1 MLRTLS
7 IRDFVIVDRLDLEFQ
22 PGFTVLT
29 GETGAGKS
37 ILIDA
42 LATVLGE
49 RAESGLVREGKEKAE
64 ISAEFTAVRIPALER
79 YLEENDL
86 AGDDGECLL
95 RRVIE
100 TSGRSRAYVNG
111 RPAAIQQLKDIGEH
125 LIDIHGQHAHQ
136 SLLRAASQRELV
148 DGYAGATGLAAQVAE
163 SYRTWQDIR
172 RQLAASESGAQA
184 LAAEREQLDWQAKE
198 LDALAFR
205 AGEWDELQVEH
216 KRLAHAASLIETV
229 QFGLDVLSEGE
240 VSSVTAVASVL
251 SRLQGMV
258 DYDPKLRDILDILEP
273 AQIQL
278 QETVYGLRHYQQR
291 LELDPQRLRDVEAR
305 LDAVHTA
312 ARKFKL
318 QIADIPER
326 LEKLKT
332 RLAEL
337 AAGFDA
343 DALREREAQ
352 AQKAYE
358 DVAGKLSAARKKGAV
373 DLAKKVSAS
382 MQTLAMTGGSFAI
395 SLNALAEGSVYGL
408 EQVEF
413 LVAGHAGATPRPL
426 AKVASGGELSRVSLA
441 IQTVTSQV
449 AAVPSLIFD
458 EVDAGI
464 GGRVAEI
471 VGLMLKDL
479 GRKHQ
484 VMCVTHL
491 PQVAAAGDHQ
501 WQVIKAAANGKAA
514 SAVAVLDHDARV
526 EEIAR
531 MLGGVKITETT
542 RKHAAEMLEMARSA
556 KDEAPGTRGEARGFK
571 S

>member
-49 RAESGLVREGKEKAE
+49 RAESGLVREGRDKAE
-64 ISAEFTAVRIPALER
+64 VSAEFAADRIPALTA
-79 YLEENDL
+79 YLRENDL
-86 AGDDGECLL
+86 AGDNDECLL

-111 RPAAIQQLKDIGEH
+111 RPATVQQLKDIGEH

-163 SYRTWQDIR
+163 AHRTWQDIR
-172 RQLAASESGAQA
+172 RQLAALETNAQA
-184 LAAEREQLDWQAKE
+184 LVAEREQFDWQAKE
-198 LDALAFR
+198 LEALAFR
-205 AGEWDELQVEH
+205 VEEWDELQAEH
-216 KRLAHAASLIETV
+216 KRLAHAASLIEAV

-240 VSSVTAVASVL
+240 VSSLTAVASVL

-258 DYDPKLRDILDILEP
+258 DYDPKLREILDLLEP

-291 LELDPQRLRDVEAR
+291 LELDPQRLREVEAR

-318 QIADIPER
+318 QIPDIPER
-326 LEKLKT
+326 LRKIKT

-337 AAGFDA
+337 AAGFDV
-343 DALREREAQ
+343 DALRQRESET
-352 AQKAYE
+352 QKAYK
-358 DVAGKLSAARKKGAV
+358 DVARKLSFARKKGAA
-373 DLAKKVSAS
+373 DLATKVTAS
-382 MQTLAMTGGSFAI
+382 MQALAMVGGTFEI
-395 SLNALAEGSVYGL
+395 SLNVLPEGSAHGL
-408 EQVEF
+408 EQIEF

-441 IQTVTSQV
+441 VQTVTSQV
-449 AAVPSLIFD
+449 AAVPTLIFD

-471 VGLMLKDL
+471 VGLMLKAL
-479 GRKHQ
+479 GGKHQ

-501 WQVIKAAANGKAA
+501 WQVSKAAANGKAA
-514 SAVAVLDHDARV
+514 SAVAVLDRAARV

-556 KDEAPGTRGEARGFK
+556 RR
-571 S
+571 

>member
-42 LATVLGE
+42 LAAVLGE
-49 RAESGLVREGKEKAE
+49 RAESGLVREGRDKAE
-64 ISAEFTAVRIPALER
+64 VSAEFAADRIPALAA
-79 YLEENDL
+79 YLGDNDL
-86 AGDDGECLL
+86 AGDEGECLL

-111 RPAAIQQLKDIGEH
+111 RPATVQQLKDIGEH
-125 LIDIHGQHAHQ
+125 LVDIHGQHAHQ
-136 SLLRAASQRELV
+136 SLLRTASQRDLV
-148 DGYAGATGLAAQVAE
+148 DGYAGAAELAGQVAE
-163 SYRTWQDIR
+163 AYRSWQDVR
-172 RQLAASESGAQA
+172 RQLVALEANAQA
-184 LAAEREQLDWQAKE
+184 LAAEREQLDWQARE
-198 LDALAFR
+198 LEALAFR
-205 AGEWDELQVEH
+205 AEEWDELQTEH
-216 KRLAHAASLIETV
+216 KRLAHAASLIEAV

-240 VSSVTAVASVL
+240 VSTLTAVASVQ

-258 DYDPKLRDILDILEP
+258 DFDPKLEEILDVLEP

-278 QETVYGLRHYQQR
+278 QESVYGLRHYQQR
-291 LELDPQRLRDVEAR
+291 LELDPQRLREVEAR

-318 QIADIPER
+318 QIADIPRR
-326 LEKLKT
+326 LQEIKT

-343 DALREREAQ
+343 DALRRREAQ
-352 AQKAYE
+352 AQNAYKNA
-358 DVAGKLSAARKKGAV
+358 AGKLSSSRKKGAA
-373 DLAKKVSAS
+373 DLAKKVTAS
-382 MQTLAMTGGSFAI
+382 MQALAMAGGAFEI
-395 SLNALAEGSVYGL
+395 SLNALDEGNAHGL
-408 EQVEF
+408 EQIEF

-426 AKVASGGELSRVSLA
+426 AKVASGGELSRISLA

-449 AAVPSLIFD
+449 AAVPTLIFD

-471 VGLMLKDL
+471 VGLMLKAL
-479 GRKHQ
+479 GSKHQ

-501 WQVIKAAANGKAA
+501 WQVSKAAANGKAV
-514 SAVAVLDHDARV
+514 SAVAVLDRDARV

-542 RKHAAEMLEMARSA
+542 RKHAAEMLDVMNANDGKKAR
-556 KDEAPGTRGEARGFK
+556 GTRL
-571 S
+571 

>member
-49 RAESGLVREGKEKAE
+49 RAESGLVREGRDKAE
-64 ISAEFTAVRIPALER
+64 VSAEFSAERIPALTA
-79 YLEENDL
+79 YLRENDL

-111 RPAAIQQLKDIGEH
+111 RPATVQQLKDIGEH

-148 DGYAGATGLAAQVAE
+148 DGFAGATGLAGQVAE
-163 SYRTWQDIR
+163 AHRTWQDIR
-172 RQLAASESGAQA
+172 RQLVALETNAQA
-184 LAAEREQLDWQAKE
+184 LVAEREQLDWQAKE
-198 LDALAFR
+198 LEALSFR
-205 AGEWDELQVEH
+205 VEEWDELQAEH
-216 KRLAHAASLIETV
+216 KRLAHAASLIEAV

-240 VSSVTAVASVL
+240 ISSLTAVASVL

-258 DYDPKLRDILDILEP
+258 DYDPKLREILDLLEP

-291 LELDPQRLRDVEAR
+291 LELDPQRLREVEAR

-318 QIADIPER
+318 QIPDIPER
-326 LEKLKT
+326 LRKIKT

-337 AAGFDA
+337 AAGIDA
-343 DALREREAQ
+343 DALRQRESET
-352 AQKAYE
+352 QKAYK
-358 DVAGKLSAARKKGAV
+358 DVARKLSSTRKKGAA
-373 DLAKKVSAS
+373 DLATKVTAS
-382 MQTLAMTGGSFAI
+382 MQALAMAGGAFEI
-395 SLNALAEGSVYGL
+395 SLNVLPEGSAHGL
-408 EQVEF
+408 EQIEF
-413 LVAGHAGATPRPL
+413 LVSGHAGATPRPL

-449 AAVPSLIFD
+449 AAVPTLIFD

-471 VGLMLKDL
+471 VGLMLKAL
-479 GRKHQ
+479 GGKHQ

-501 WQVIKAAANGKAA
+501 WQVRKAAANGKAA
-514 SAVAVLDHDARV
+514 SAVAVLDRAARV

-542 RKHAAEMLEMARSA
+542 RKHAAEMLEMVNATPVNGKR
-556 KDEAPGTRGEARGFK
+556 
-571 S
+571 

>member
-42 LATVLGE
+42 LAAVLGE

-64 ISAEFTAVRIPALER
+64 VSAEFSAVRVPALVK

-86 AGDDGECLL
+86 AGDQGECLL

-111 RPAAIQQLKDIGEH
+111 RPATAQQLKDIGEY
-125 LIDIHGQHAHQ
+125 LIEIHGQHAHQ
-136 SLLRAASQRELV
+136 SLLRAGSQRDLV
-148 DGYAGATGLAAQVAE
+148 DGYAGATELAGHVAE
-163 SYRTWQDIR
+163 AHRRWQEIR
-172 RQLAASESGAQA
+172 RQLAALETDAQA

-198 LDALAFR
+198 LEALAFR
-205 AGEWDELQVEH
+205 DEEWDELQAEH
-216 KRLAHAASLIETV
+216 RRLAHAASLIEAV
-229 QFGLDVLSEGE
+229 QFALDVLSEGE
-240 VSSVTAVASVL
+240 VSTLTAVASVQ

-258 DYDPKLRDILDILEP
+258 DFDAKLKDLLDVLEP

-291 LELDPQRLRDVEAR
+291 LELDPQRLREVEAR

-318 QIADIPER
+318 QIEDIPER
-326 LEKLKT
+326 LRKIKA

-343 DALREREAQ
+343 DALRQRESE
-352 AQKAYE
+352 AQKAYR
-358 DVAGKLSAARKKGAV
+358 DLAGKLSGARKKGAA
-373 DLAKKVSAS
+373 DLSKRVTAS
-382 MQTLAMTGGSFAI
+382 MQVLAMAGGAFEI
-395 SLNALAEGSVYGL
+395 SLNALAEGNAHGQ
-408 EQVEF
+408 EQIEF

-441 IQTVTSQV
+441 TQTVTSQV
-449 AAVPSLIFD
+449 AAVPTLIFD

-471 VGLMLKDL
+471 VGVMLKTL

-501 WQVIKAAANGKAA
+501 WQVSKAAANGKAA
-514 SAVAVLDHDARV
+514 SAVAVLDRDARV

-531 MLGGVKITETT
+531 MLGGVKITDTT
-542 RKHAAEMLEMARSA
+542 RKHAAEMLELVNAN
-556 KDEAPGTRGEARGFK
+556 DGEQKTVNRK
-571 S
+571 R

>member
-7 IRDFVIVDRLDLEFQ
+7 IRDFVIVERLDLEFER
-22 PGFTVLT
+22 GFTVLT

-42 LATVLGE
+42 LAAVLGE
-49 RAESGLVREGKEKAE
+49 RADSGLVREGKDKAE
-64 ISAEFTAVRIPALER
+64 VSAEFTAARIPALAR
-79 YLEENDL
+79 YLDENDL

-111 RPAAIQQLKDIGEH
+111 RPATVQQLKDIGEH

-136 SLLRAASQRELV
+136 SLLRAASQRDLV
-148 DGYAGATGLAAQVAE
+148 DAHAGAAELAGQVGQAH
-163 SYRTWQDIR
+163 RTWQDIR
-172 RQLAASESGAQA
+172 RHLVALETGAQA
-184 LAAEREQLDWQAKE
+184 LAAEREQLEWQEKE

-205 AGEWDELQVEH
+205 AEEWDELQSEH
-216 KRLAHAASLIETV
+216 KRLAHAASLIEAV

-240 VSSVTAVASVL
+240 VSTLAAVASVL

-258 DYDPKLRDILDILEP
+258 DFDPQLKDILDLLEP
-273 AQIQL
+273 TQIQL
-278 QETVYGLRHYQQR
+278 QETVYSLRHYQQR
-291 LELDPQRLRDVEAR
+291 LELDPQRLREVEAR

-326 LEKLKT
+326 LRSIKA

-343 DALREREAQ
+343 DALRQRESQ
-352 AQKAYE
+352 AHEAYR
-358 DVAGKLSAARKKGAV
+358 DLAGRLSSVRKKGAA
-373 DLAKKVSAS
+373 DLAKKVTAS
-382 MQTLAMTGGSFAI
+382 MQALAMTGGAFEVSFI
-395 SLNALAEGSVYGL
+395 ALAEGNAHGL
-408 EQVEF
+408 EQIEF
-413 LVAGHAGATPRPL
+413 LAAGHAGATPRPL

-449 AAVPSLIFD
+449 AEVPTLIFD

-471 VGLMLKDL
+471 VGGMLKAL

-501 WQVIKAAANGKAA
+501 WQVSKSAANGTAA
-514 SAVAVLDHDARV
+514 SSVAVLDRKSRV

-542 RKHAAEMLEMARSA
+542 RRHAAELLEMVSTKQANG
-556 KDEAPGTRGEARGFK
+556 KP
-571 S
+571 

>member
-22 PGFTVLT
+22 SGFTVLT

-49 RAESGLVREGKEKAE
+49 RAESGLVRDGRDKAE
-64 ISAEFTAVRIPALER
+64 VSAEFSVTGVAALSR

-86 AGDDGECLL
+86 AGDDGECVL

-100 TSGRSRAYVNG
+100 ASGRSRAYVNG
-111 RPAAIQQLKDIGEH
+111 RPAAVQQLREIGEH

-148 DGYAGATGLAAQVAE
+148 DGYAGAAELAAQVAQA
-163 SYRTWQDIR
+163 YRAWQDVQ
-172 RQLAASESGAQA
+172 RQLTALQTNAQA
-184 LAAEREQLDWQAKE
+184 LEAEREQLDWQAKE
-198 LDALAFR
+198 LAALAFHP
-205 AGEWDELQVEH
+205 GEWDELQTEH
-216 KRLAHAASLIETV
+216 RRLAHAASLIEAA
-229 QFGLDVLSEGE
+229 QFGLDALSEADASGL
-240 VSSVTAVASVL
+240 SMVASVL

-258 DYDPKLRDILDILEP
+258 DYDPKLKDIIDLLEP

-291 LELDPQRLRDVEAR
+291 LELDPQRLREVEAR
-305 LDAVHTA
+305 LDAVHTV

-318 QIADIPER
+318 QIADIPQQ
-326 LEKLKT
+326 LIKVQS

-337 AAGFDA
+337 AAGFDL
-343 DALREREAQ
+343 DALRGREAQ
-352 AQKAYE
+352 TKSAYTE
-358 DVAGKLSAARKKGAV
+358 VATRLTAARRKSAA
-373 DLAKKVSAS
+373 DLAKKVTAS
-382 MQTLAMTGGSFAI
+382 MQTLAMSGGVFDIAF
-395 SLNALAEGSVYGL
+395 NALAEGNAHGL
-408 EQVEF
+408 EQIEF
-413 LVAGHAGATPRPL
+413 LVAGHAGATPRPIG
-426 AKVASGGELSRVSLA
+426 KVASGGELSRVSLA
-441 IQTVTSQV
+441 IQAVTSSV
-449 AAVPSLIFD
+449 AAVPTLIFD

-471 VGLMLKDL
+471 VGLMLKAL
-479 GRKHQ
+479 GARHQ

-501 WQVIKAAANGKAA
+501 WRVSKAAANGKTA
-514 SAVAVLDHDARV
+514 SAVVTLDMDARV

-542 RKHAAEMLEMARSA
+542 RKHAAEMLQMVGA
-556 KDEAPGTRGEARGFK
+556 KAAPRKR
-571 S
+571 